1 MCALSECLPN
11 TVPHLASSCTP
22 SDITIPYDLCNCS
35 DVQQMTWHLSIS
47 CTCTCLYDVSCM
59 HRYWQ
64 CLPKT
69 GPAPAPAPLASTGR
83 RLQAAGLPAR
93 APEPSII
100 GPSPGPQP
108 AAKTVLPGSRA
119 PIYDLCGGA
128 GLTCP
133 LANKTLCKD
142 SQYLDCVPNTHC
154 VRLSQWYVHL
164 PIL

>member
-1 MCALSECLPN
+1 
-11 TVPHLASSCTP
+11 
-22 SDITIPYDLCNCS
+22 
-35 DVQQMTWHLSIS
+35 
-47 CTCTCLYDVSCM
+47 M

-64 CLPKT
+64 CLPEIR
-69 GPAPAPAPLASTGR
+69 PAPAPAPLASTGR
-83 RLQAAGLPAR
+83 RLQAAGIPAR

-164 PIL
+164 PILELQRRYSFQYCSFQFCRTKSHCTARNFNLCVKLPYQ